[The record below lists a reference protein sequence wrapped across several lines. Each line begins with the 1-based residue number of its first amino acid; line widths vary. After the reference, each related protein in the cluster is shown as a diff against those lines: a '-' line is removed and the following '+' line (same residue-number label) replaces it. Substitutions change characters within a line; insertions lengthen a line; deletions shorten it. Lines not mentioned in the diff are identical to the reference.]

1 METQKTF
8 PYETM
13 CKNSWVEARRDIT
26 NVWVPCL
33 LFIRDSAT
41 PEHPIP
47 VYSLS
52 PAFLLPRLPL
62 RPLPLPFPASSPP
75 LSLSLSPVWNRY
87 KLQFVPINCSSLK
100 RYPFNYN
107 SANAIGQIFPFN
119 RSPKMPLH
127 AKEHHTQESTLEMKE
142 KHFPHTHKTKIEVSG
157 MLKILMFLSFCSKSR
172 F

>member
-1 METQKTF
+1 MSESLVYFSLET
-8 PYETM
+8 
-13 CKNSWVEARRDIT
+13 VRRQNT
-26 NVWVPCL
+26 
-33 LFIRDSAT
+33 
-41 PEHPIP
+41 
-47 VYSLS
+47 
-52 PAFLLPRLPL
+52 
-62 RPLPLPFPASSPP
+62 PFPFIPSPLLSSYHVSPYVPYPSRFP
-75 LSLSLSPVWNRY
+75 LLRLLSLSPVWNRY